1 MLSAKSQSAIPSK
14 ITFLP
19 IKSTAKCKTGI
30 VSGVSC
36 KDEHGSPVSASLLR
50 SADMIIP
57 TALRAAFS
65 EREGFLPL
73 SPLIEEM
80 PDRAEES
87 TRANHVHPY
96 ETNKKAP
103 PGNQISRQCRNIS
116 AVIFP
121 QTRCFSAAALPHRS
135 PPAKRTRRR
144 CLRPDRCRP
153 PAHAAAPC
161 HRSPASAAW

>member
-1 MLSAKSQSAIPSK
+1 MLS
-14 ITFLP
+14 
-19 IKSTAKCKTGI
+19 STTLQGANMVRPGYPK
-30 VSGVSC
+30 
-36 KDEHGSPVSASLLR
+36 SASKLSPPFQGNNKPPLKREVAR
-50 SADMIIP
+50 SAGGINLIEDIIP
-57 TALRAAFS
+57 LSAYADI
-65 EREGFLPL
+65 PL
-73 SPLIEEM
+73 FKGDNKKRDNPV
-80 PDRAEES
+80 
-87 TRANHVHPY
+87 THQRANHVRPYSTHHHHPHP
-96 ETNKKAP
+96 NKKAP

-121 QTRCFSAAALPHRS
+121 QTRCFSAAALPHQS

>member
-1 MLSAKSQSAIPSK
+1 MLSAMPFCNALLNAFVGANIYP
-14 ITFLP
+14 
-19 IKSTAKCKTGI
+19 
-30 VSGVSC
+30 
-36 KDEHGSPVSASLLR
+36 PVPPGHPPFQGDNKPPLKREVAR
-50 SADMIIP
+50 SAGGINLIEDIIP
-57 TALRAAFS
+57 LSAYADI
-65 EREGFLPL
+65 PL
-73 SPLIEEM
+73 FKGDNKKRDNPV
-80 PDRAEES
+80 
-87 TRANHVHPY
+87 THQRANHVHPY